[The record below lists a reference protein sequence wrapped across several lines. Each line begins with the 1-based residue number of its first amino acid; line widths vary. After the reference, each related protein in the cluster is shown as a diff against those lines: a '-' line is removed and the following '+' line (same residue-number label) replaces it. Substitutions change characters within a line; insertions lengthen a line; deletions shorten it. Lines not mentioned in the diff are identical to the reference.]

1 MNLFEATASLTLNIN
16 EYEKNVKEAIK
27 QAQKLSETLA
37 GTSTRSQVAS
47 RNFHSLTETL
57 SRIVSGN
64 KQTNSSTEQVTRSI
78 SDSGSSAETASRK
91 FSLFGA
97 SVKDS
102 SGNVSLFGEML
113 KANIISDAISKG
125 FDMIVDG
132 FKRVGSA
139 AVGFMKNA
147 VNAGQ
152 NFDSAMSQVAAT
164 MGKSVDE
171 IQNLRDF
178 AQQMGATTKYSAT
191 ESAQALNYMALAGYD
206 AETSMKM
213 LPNVMNLASAGAFD
227 LARASDML
235 TDTQTAFGISLERT
249 NQLVDEMAKAASTG
263 NTSVA
268 QLGDAFL
275 TIGGLAKELNGG
287 MVQLADGTQKDIDGV
302 QELEIALV
310 SMANAGIKGSEAGT
324 HMRNMLLKLSA
335 PTEDATKFFEQ
346 YGIQI
351 FDTAGN
357 MNSLRDIFAQ
367 LNTQLSS
374 MTQGDKLAAI
384 SDIFNARD
392 TASAEAL
399 LAAVGQNW
407 DKIGDAIVHA
417 EGAASKMAQ
426 TQIKNL
432 EGWKTLRD
440 SAKEGLQIKISDALK
455 PVLTDF
461 VKWQGESLQLL
472 TDTLAKDGITNLP
485 KSIKKI
491 MTNAGKTIRKNVP
504 DLVKNALRVLTYI
517 QEGIEPLKSAIGETV
532 EKVQRNIDVLLPKF
546 IKSGLKII
554 SNLGK
559 GIANNAPKVIPFV
572 TDTVLTIV
580 EALTNPES
588 NAEMTDSGLSLL
600 KALGDGIKNSIPI
613 VEEKIPIIIENI
625 KESFSRNKEKLEE
638 SAISLIT
645 FLAESLKEKANAI
658 KEKAPEIMQT
668 VADKLKNAVPDM
680 LETGKEIIKKLGD
693 SILNADIPIVDK
705 VAIEKKLA
713 TLFEKFDTVKMNLEI
728 AVKDVPDEVKK
739 QWDTFTT
746 TLSESFDRVKTAWN
760 NLKTTLN
767 IDEFWESG
775 KVGEQTGKALS
786 TAIEGLGA
794 TITVTADSISRA
806 VTGIIDV
813 FNWLIDDKKASALKN
828 TLGAIVGGIV
838 AVNTAIA
845 GATFIGM
852 LSNLPALISGV
863 TGAFSGL
870 WAVMLSNPV
879 LVVVG
884 AIGAIVGALI
894 TAYNTNEEFRKKVD
908 ETFKTFKE
916 SWDKITTGE
925 NGTITNIKKFNKD
938 LEDFGAGVYD
948 VVQNIKGYF
957 EYLVDEWAK
966 TWEKV
971 DKFGEDA
978 DNFISGIEDSITE
991 FVEKAKQWGKDF
1003 VDNIISGI
1011 DEKIN
1016 PLHDAGM
1023 KIGETLYNLLHHST
1037 PEEGYLKDDDKWM
1050 SDMMDN
1056 FSNGIQNNIHLVTEK
1071 TENLAGRIK
1080 SGFDGIISSAW
1091 NWGSDIITN
1100 FIDGANSLWDSWV
1113 GTWEDFGG
1121 VIYDL
1126 LHHSTPEKGLLK
1138 NDDEWMPDMMYNFIS
1153 GIRDNIPA
1161 LQQQAETAVSAIQ
1174 TAFSSPVEMGD
1185 IEEISIPELTKL
1197 EYGESGLEY
1206 NTSQNVEI
1214 HTSLIDTVSRK
1225 LDEIGNRIIDVV
1237 VNGKFHGFD
1246 IPEIP
1251 EISIDVIRNQ
1261 DEFKPEDKTVN
1272 IFTNFVD
1279 TVSRKL
1285 DEIGQRVIEI
1295 PVNSRFNA
1303 GEIPQLPDFETE
1315 DIQIEVT
1322 FLDNLA
1328 ELLEKFRS
1336 FKNSAS
1342 NTVFDLNGNLEN
1354 IDIPAID
1361 LEIPDFEKLAER
1373 KPSIETT
1380 EIRNFREIYQ
1390 NEEYYTRAFE
1400 TDRKAPYRPQQQP
1413 TKNNNSDDM
1422 QAVIGLLNGILT
1434 ALQEREIVMPIDTLD
1449 TALGLKQSNETR
1461 WAMA

>member
-113 KANIISDAISKG
+113 KANILSDAISKG

-132 FKRVGSA
+132 FKRVGST

-152 NFDSAMSQVAAT
+152 SFDSAMSQVAAT

-263 NTSVA
+263 NTSVE

-346 YGIQI
+346 YGIKI

-392 TASAEAL
+392 TSSAEAL
-399 LAAVGQNW
+399 LAAIGENW
-407 DKIGDAIVHA
+407 DYIGDAIVHA

-472 TDTLAKDGITNLP
+472 TDTLAKDGITNIP

-517 QEGIEPLKSAIGETV
+517 QEGIADGIEPLKSAIGETV

-658 KEKAPEIMQT
+658 KEKAPEIMQA

-746 TLSESFDRVKTAWN
+746 TLLESFDRVKTAWD

-806 VTGIIDV
+806 VTGILDI
-813 FNWLIDDKKASALKN
+813 FNWLIDDKKGSALKN
-828 TLGAIVGGIV
+828 TLGAIAGGIV

-852 LSNLPALISGV
+852 LSNLPALIAGV

-894 TAYNTNEEFRKKVD
+894 TAYNTNDEFRQKVD
-908 ETFKTFKE
+908 ETFKT
-916 SWDKITTGE
+916 
-925 NGTITNIKKFNKD
+925 
-938 LEDFGAGVYD
+938 VYD
-948 VVQNIKGYF
+948 VVQNVKGYF
-957 EYLVDEWAK
+957 EYLTDEWAK

-971 DKFGEDA
+971 DKFGEDV

-991 FVEKAKQWGKDF
+991 FVDKAEQWGKDF
-1003 VDNIISGI
+1003 VDNVISGI

-1023 KIGETLYNLLHHST
+1023 KIGETLYDLLHHST

-1050 SDMMDN
+1050 PDMMDN
-1056 FSNGIQNNIHLVTEK
+1056 FSDGIQNNIHLVTEK
-1071 TENLAGRIK
+1071 IENLSNDMK
-1080 SGFDGIISSAW
+1080 TGFDDIITSAMT
-1091 NWGSDIITN
+1091 WGSDLINN
-1100 FIDGANSLWDSWV
+1100 FMDGAKSKWDEWNS
-1113 GTWEDFGG
+1113 TWEDFGG

-1153 GIRDNIPA
+1153 GIRENIPA

-1185 IEEISIPELTKL
+1185 IEEISIPELPKL

-1206 NTSQNVEI
+1206 NTSQNVEV

-1237 VNGKFHGFD
+1237 VNGKFGSFEMPTLQPKTMD
-1246 IPEIP
+1246 I
-1251 EISIDVIRNQ
+1251 
-1261 DEFKPEDKTVN
+1261 
-1272 IFTNFVD
+1272 
-1279 TVSRKL
+1279 
-1285 DEIGQRVIEI
+1285 
-1295 PVNSRFNA
+1295 NSRFN
-1303 GEIPQLPDFETE
+1303 GFDVPQLPEFETE
-1315 DIQIEVT
+1315 DIRIEVT
-1322 FLDNLA
+1322 FLDNLK

-1336 FKNSAS
+1336 FKESVANVS
-1342 NTVFDLNGNLEN
+1342 FGLNDNFEN
-1354 IDIPAID
+1354 IDIPDITV
-1361 LEIPDFEKLAER
+1361 EIPDFDKLTEK
-1373 KPSIETT
+1373 KNSIETT
-1380 EIRNFREIYQ
+1380 EIRNFREVYE
-1390 NEEYYTRAFE
+1390 NEAYYTMVSE
-1400 TDRKAPYRPQQQP
+1400 TDRKAPYKPQQQSMQND
-1413 TKNNNSDDM
+1413 TNDDM
-1422 QAVIGLLNGILT
+1422 QAVIGLLNGILN
-1434 ALQEREIVMPIDTLD
+1434 ALQEREIVIPIDTLD
-1449 TALGLKQSNETR
+1449 TALGLKQTNETR

>member
-1 MNLFEATASLTLNIN
+1 MNLFEVSASLTLDISQ
-16 EYEKNVKEAIK
+16 YEQGLRRAKSLISGFGLPAISDNSRRGFLSVFTDTGTKATEAIK
-27 QAQKLSETLA
+27 ASTIAIGNLITDMVRKA
-37 GTSTRSQVAS
+37 GTT
-47 RNFHSLTETL
+47 
-57 SRIVSGN
+57 
-64 KQTNSSTEQVTRSI
+64 VTGFI
-78 SDSGSSAETASRK
+78 
-91 FSLFGA
+91 
-97 SVKDS
+97 
-102 SGNVSLFGEML
+102 
-113 KANIISDAISKG
+113 KG
-125 FDMIVDG
+125 TVT
-132 FKRVGSA
+132 
-139 AVGFMKNA
+139 
-147 VNAGQ
+147 AGQ

-263 NTSVA
+263 NTSVE

-287 MVQLADGTQKDIDGV
+287 MVTLADGTQKEVDGV
-302 QELEIALV
+302 QELEIALT

-374 MTQGDKLAAI
+374 MSQGDKLAAI

-399 LAAVGQNW
+399 LAAIGENW

-417 EGAASKMAQ
+417 EGAASKMSQ

-517 QEGIEPLKSAIGETV
+517 QEGIADGIEPLKSAIGETV

-625 KESFSRNKEKLEE
+625 KESFYRNKEKLEE
-638 SAISLIT
+638 LAISLIT
-645 FLAESLKEKANAI
+645 FLAESLKEKADTI
-658 KEKAPEIMQT
+658 KEKAPEIMLT
-668 VADKLKNAVPDM
+668 VADKLKDAVPDM
-680 LETGKEIIKKLGD
+680 LETGKTFIKKIGNA
-693 SILNADIPIVDK
+693 ILDADIPMVDK

-728 AVKDVPDEVKK
+728 AVKDVPENVKK

-746 TLSESFDRVKTAWN
+746 TLSESFDRVKTAWD

-806 VTGIIDV
+806 VTGILDV

-852 LSNLPALISGV
+852 LSNLPALIAGV

-894 TAYNTNEEFRKKVD
+894 TAYNTNDEFRQKVD

-916 SWDKITTGE
+916 SWNKITTGE

-948 VVQNIKGYF
+948 VVQNVKGYF
-957 EYLVDEWAK
+957 EYATDEWAK

-971 DKFGEDA
+971 DKFGEDV
-978 DNFISGIEDSITE
+978 DTFISGIEESIAE
-991 FVEKAKQWGKDF
+991 FVDKAKQWGEDF
-1003 VDNIISGI
+1003 VENIISGI

-1016 PLHDAGM
+1016 PLHDAGI
-1023 KIGETLYNLLHHST
+1023 KIGETLYDLLHHST
-1037 PEEGYLKDDDKWM
+1037 PEKGYLKDDDKWM
-1050 SDMMDN
+1050 PDMMEN
-1056 FSNGIQNNIHLVTEK
+1056 FSDGIQNNIHLVTEK
-1071 TENLAGRIK
+1071 IDNLASKMKTGI
-1080 SGFDGIISSAW
+1080 DGIITSAM
-1091 NWGSDIITN
+1091 NWGSDLINN
-1100 FIDGANSLWDSWV
+1100 FINGAKSKWDEWE

-1138 NDDEWMPDMMYNFIS
+1138 NDDEWMPDMMENFIS
-1153 GIRDNIPA
+1153 GIRDNIPV
-1161 LQQQAETAVSAIQ
+1161 LRGQAESAVSAIQ
-1174 TAFSSPVEMGD
+1174 EAFTNPIEMGD
-1185 IEEISIPELTKL
+1185 IEEINIPELPKI
-1197 EYGESGLEY
+1197 SMDIIS
-1206 NTSQNVEI
+1206 NQNE
-1214 HTSLIDTVSRK
+1214 
-1225 LDEIGNRIIDVV
+1225 
-1237 VNGKFHGFD
+1237 
-1246 IPEIP
+1246 
-1251 EISIDVIRNQ
+1251 
-1261 DEFKPEDKTVN
+1261 N

-1295 PVNSRFNA
+1295 PVNNSRFNWF
-1303 GEIPQLPDFETE
+1303 ELPETE

-1328 ELLEKFRS
+1328 ELLEKLRS
-1336 FKNSAS
+1336 FKDSVS
-1342 NTVFDLNGNLEN
+1342 NTSFNLNGNFEN
-1354 IDIPAID
+1354 IDIPTINV
-1361 LEIPDFEKLAER
+1361 EIPDFEKLAER

-1380 EIRNFREIYQ
+1380 EIRNFREVYE
-1390 NEEYYTRAFE
+1390 NEAYYTRVSE
-1400 TDRKAPYRPQQQP
+1400 TDRKAPYKPQQQSMQ
-1413 TKNNNSDDM
+1413 NNTNDDM
-1422 QAVIGLLNGILT
+1422 QAVIGLLNGILN